1 MITLRNIRML
11 IQKLKLCNKVY
22 KGDINHKSKQSFSD
36 LYEKTMRREEF
47 LKKQGYNLIT
57 IWEDDYIKQMKKK

>member
-1 MITLRNIRML
+1 MAR
-11 IQKLKLCNKVY
+11 KLT
-22 KGDINHKSKQSFSD
+22 
-36 LYEKTMRREEF
+36 KTMRREEF